1 MQALQIA
8 DENTQ
13 NSHFKVLLLFLNFL
27 SNQTKII
34 KLQQKKLK
42 KKQSRITFRAGDS
55 PRIILQKTQSFR

>member
-34 KLQQKKLK
+34 KLQQKKIEKETKPNYL
-42 KKQSRITFRAGDS
+42 QSR
-55 PRIILQKTQSFR
+55 